1 MLASHSV
8 FELNRSS
15 FFFILD
21 YSCFDLG
28 FFFLVFFLAV
38 SSHIKSTSDFYLLAF
53 FR

>member
-21 YSCFDLG
+21 YSCFDL
-28 FFFLVFFLAV
+28 FFLVFFLAV

>member
-21 YSCFDLG
+21 YSCFDL

>member
-15 FFFILD
+15 FFYFKLQL
-21 YSCFDLG
+21 FRFV